1 MTEACVLLHKD
12 GGLNIIFSVV
22 VVVATPSMPKEK
34 EKREETE
41 EEGKKKFAFVKKKKK
56 EDGEEKDQGLCQ
68 RDLSAGVG
76 GIEELFTA
84 AAAER
89 EREEGLYGFERV
101 VRVYVCM
108 YAAGPTAAAQAPHT
122 QVLCIFSLS

>member
-1 MTEACVLLHKD
+1 MMTEACVLLHKD

-89 EREEGLYGFERV
+89 ERRAFMALNV
-101 VRVYVCM
+101 
-108 YAAGPTAAAQAPHT
+108 
-122 QVLCIFSLS
+122 